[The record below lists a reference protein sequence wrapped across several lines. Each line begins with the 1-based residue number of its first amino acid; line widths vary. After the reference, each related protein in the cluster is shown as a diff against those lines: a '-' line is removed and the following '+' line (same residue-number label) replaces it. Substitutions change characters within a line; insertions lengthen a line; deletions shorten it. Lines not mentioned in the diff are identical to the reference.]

1 MAHRRTLT
9 LTQSQRHELL
19 EAIDHDP
26 KPYVRE
32 RSAAMLQI
40 ADGRSAYRVAQE
52 GLLKPRDPDTVY
64 GWLDAYQ
71 VSGLDGLRDRQHG
84 GDRRSCF

>member
-1 MAHRRTLT
+1 MARRCTLT

-19 EAIDHDP
+19 EARDHDP

-40 ADGRSAYRVAQE
+40 ADGRSAHRVAQE
-52 GLLKPRDPDTVY
+52 GLLKPRAPDTVY

-71 VSGLDGLRDRQHG
+71 ANGLDG
-84 GDRRSCF
+84 